1 MKGPRL
7 APLLL
12 VAVMLFGGSASAGE
26 NATPEQAKAM
36 AMHAASYLT
45 SEGSE
50 KAFAA
55 FNQSGGQF
63 HDRDLYVFVI
73 DGTGTWVSHGFLP
86 GKIGKNEI
94 DAVDAG
100 GKHYI
105 REIVAIKHP
114 GWVDYEFK
122 SPADGTVRD
131 KTSYIVKARGYRV
144 GVGAYKY

>member
-1 MKGPRL
+1 MKALRF
-7 APLLL
+7 ALLL
-12 VAVMLFGGSASAGE
+12 LASAMLFGGSALAGE
-26 NATPEQAKAM
+26 RGTPEEAKAM
-36 AMHAASYLT
+36 AMSAASYLT

-55 FNQSGGQF
+55 FNQTGGQF

-73 DGTGTWVSHGFLP
+73 DGTGTWVAHGFVP
-86 GKIGKNEI
+86 EKIGKNEI
-94 DAVDAG
+94 DSVDAG

-105 REIVAIKHP
+105 RAIVAIHHH
-114 GWVDYEFK
+114 GWVDYKFK

-131 KTSYIVKARGYRV
+131 KTSFIVRARGYRV

>member
-1 MKGPRL
+1 MKALRF
-7 APLLL
+7 ALLL
-12 VAVMLFGGSASAGE
+12 LAAVALFGGSAFAGG
-26 NATPEQAKAM
+26 NATPEEAKAM
-36 AMHAASYLT
+36 AKRAASYLT

-55 FNQSGGQF
+55 FNQAGGQF
-63 HDRDLYVFVI
+63 HDRDLYVFVV
-73 DGTGTWVSHGFLP
+73 DGTGTWVAHGFLP
-86 GKIGKNEI
+86 EKIGKNEI

-105 REIVAIKHP
+105 REIVAKKHG
-114 GWVDYEFK
+114 GWVDYKFK

-131 KTSYIVKARGYRV
+131 KTSFIIKAKGYRV

>member
-1 MKGPRL
+1 MKVLRFV
-7 APLLL
+7 PLLL
-12 VAVMLFGGSASAGE
+12 AGMMLFGGSAFAGG
-26 NATPEQAKAM
+26 NATPEEAKAM
-36 AMHAASYLT
+36 AMRAASYLT

-55 FNQSGGQF
+55 FNQSGGQY

-73 DGTGTWVSHGFLP
+73 DGTGTWVAHGFLP
-86 GKIGKNEI
+86 EKIGKNEI

-100 GKHYI
+100 GKHYM
-105 REIVAIKHP
+105 REIVAVRHP
-114 GWVDYEFK
+114 RFVDYKFK